1 MSLASFS
8 RMQINVLVLVS
19 LILLSCNDGNSTTTN
34 DQATL
39 NENKKCTFNK
49 AVTTDGMRRLAVIVG
64 VSDYQ
69 NDIIPDLEGPQYD
82 AKRMYELLTG
92 KNGYG
97 FPKENVCLL
106 LNSDATTAAFVNAF
120 QKGLVQRAQKGDVAV
135 VYYAGH
141 GSQKV
146 DTTGTEADG
155 LNETFLFHDARV
167 GKVRDFVDNKM
178 NRLLKRLYQKTTN
191 IVAIFDMCN
200 AMSATRDVAKSS
212 YVPRFFVADSVEDNT
227 ITRADSDAF
236 NDGSNDWLP
245 EVMPGLIALTAA
257 SDGTPAVEKDKRGI
271 FTDALIKV
279 LSPVSKEPI
288 TYAQLARQVPPLV
301 AAQSYQIP
309 AFQGDLN
316 KVVFANKKR
325 LRPIAWE
332 INRLSPSLEITG
344 TPMPGMGVGAEL
356 RIYDGSVVGADTRDP
371 GKAKATIVIDSMTSL
386 NAKAHF
392 TAKNSKLAKPS
403 LGDIAVLVRPA
414 DKYVGISVRLRT
426 ASKPGGIPKSRA
438 SAIANAIKSD
448 SEAKLLVRVSSG
460 KADFELSMGSDKK
473 ILLWGPENKVRVV
486 YDNDRAIAT
495 NLWQHARQQALLL
508 LQGETGA
515 DFIDNETL
523 QVSLI
528 PAKKQGPCAKGN
540 WEQAK
545 PNSQQII
552 PLCHRWHLTVKL
564 SQDSPYPLMIGAVI
578 FSADGGM
585 YGLPSD
591 GRTVVLKPG
600 DQKTFNSRRETFAGG
615 LPLSINDNIMVFGT
629 RETNPVRWS
638 ELTQA
643 ARTRGTTTSSLN
655 KALGRYLRPGTRG
668 VSVVDDVEENTT
680 WTQTTISTRV
690 EANEKFIA
698 LKKGKETGPAN
709 FREYTI
715 TNFDLRPYLPDDK
728 NSALY
733 KVLQQGDW
741 LVNEAAQGGIKYKQ
755 HRWKKASDEANL
767 KIGIDCSRFIWYVF
781 TRAGLKYNK
790 KNTYLPTAM
799 MVTKNTLMNTE
810 FKRCDKAP
818 SKIGDVLVYRSS
830 KKGDGH
836 VVMVIDPV
844 KRIAI
849 GSHGYDGN
857 VRFGKKPKTGAEYQ
871 LIKVKKNWK
880 AWDRKDMKLAAC
892 YRYRVFDKEEK
903 SRGALGVQALAGICS
918 SNKQCLKTNG
928 LIKDEK

>member
-1 MSLASFS
+1 MSRTVFS
-8 RMQINVLVLVS
+8 RIHYNVLIFLS
-19 LILLSCNDGNSTTTN
+19 LILLACNNGNSSTTS
-34 DQATL
+34 DLVTL
-39 NENKKCTFNK
+39 NATQKCTFNK
-49 AVTTDGMRRLAVIVG
+49 AVVTDGIRRLAIVIG

-82 AKRMYELLTG
+82 AMRMYELLTG

-97 FPKENVCLL
+97 FPKQNVCLL
-106 LNSDATTAAFVNAF
+106 LNSDATTAAFKTAF
-120 QKGLVQRAQKGDVAV
+120 QKGLVERAKKGDVAV
-135 VYYAGH
+135 LYYAGH
-141 GSQKV
+141 GSQKR

-212 YVPRFFVADSVEDNT
+212 YVSRFFVADTVVDNT
-227 ITRADSDAF
+227 DSNSNSDD
-236 NDGSNDWLP
+236 NDGGNAWLP

-316 KVVFANKKR
+316 KVVFGNKKR
-325 LRPIAWE
+325 QRPIAWE
-332 INRLSPSLEITG
+332 INRLTPSLEITG

-356 RIYDGSVVGADTRDP
+356 RIYGGSVMGAATRDP
-371 GKAKATIVIDSMTSL
+371 AKAKATIVIDSMTSL
-386 NAKAHF
+386 NAKAHV
-392 TAKNSKLAKPS
+392 TAKNIKLGKLT

-414 DKYVGISVRLRT
+414 DKYVGISVRLRS
-426 ASKPGGIPKSRA
+426 ASKPGGIPQSRA
-438 SAIANAIKSD
+438 TGITHSINSD
-448 SEAKLLVRVSSG
+448 DEAKLLVHVTNG

-473 ILLWGPENKVRVV
+473 IILWGPEDKVRVV
-486 YDNDRAIAT
+486 YDNDRAIAK
-495 NLWQHARQQALLL
+495 NLWQHARQQAMLLL
-508 LQGETGA
+508 SGETGG

-523 QVSLI
+523 QVSLL
-528 PAKKQGPCAKGN
+528 PARKQAPCAKGI

-552 PLCHRWHLTVKL
+552 PLCYRWNLKVTLAKN
-564 SQDSPYPLMIGAVI
+564 SPYSLLIGAVI
-578 FSADGGM
+578 YSADGGM
-585 YGLPSD
+585 YGLPAD
-591 GRTVVLKPG
+591 GRSVLLKPG
-600 DQKTFNSRRETFAGG
+600 EEKTFNSRRETFAGS
-615 LPLSINDNIMVFGT
+615 LPLSTNDIIKVYGT
-629 RETNPVRWS
+629 QETNPVRWS

-643 ARTRGTTTSSLN
+643 ARTRGTGGSSLS
-655 KALGRYLRPGTRG
+655 KALGRYLTPGTRG
-668 VSVVDDVEENTT
+668 VSVVDEVAENTT

-690 EANEKFIA
+690 EANGKFLA
-698 LKKGKETGPAN
+698 LKQGKKIAAPS

-715 TNFDLRPYLPDDK
+715 QNFDLRPYLPDDK
-728 NSALY
+728 NSALF
-733 KVLQQGDW
+733 KVLKQSDW
-741 LVNEAAQGGIKYKQ
+741 LVNKSTQGGIRYRQHSWKQ
-755 HRWKKASDEANL
+755 ATDKANL
-767 KIGIDCSRFIWYVF
+767 KLGIDCSRFIWYVF

-790 KNTYLPTAM
+790 NNKYLATAM
-799 MVTKNTLMNTE
+799 MVKKNTVMNTE
-810 FKRCDKAP
+810 FQRCDNGP

-844 KRIAI
+844 KRIAV

-857 VRFGKKPKTGAEYQ
+857 VRFGKKPETGAEYQ

-892 YRYRVFDKEEK
+892 YRHRAFAKEEN
-903 SRGALGVQALAGICS
+903 SRGALGVQALSNICS
-918 SNKQCLKTNG
+918 SNKQCINTVSMADK
-928 LIKDEK
+928 K